1 MKTEDCHEASSSLS
15 TARQRRLGQGAIKR
29 LIALHWVREDGAAK
43 LDEADTGASTLLPR
57 TQQRGPVPAPVEPS
71 RAAQG
76 LPALR

>member
-1 MKTEDCHEASSSLS
+1 MKTEDCHEATSSLS
-15 TARQRRLGQGAIKR
+15 AARQRRLGQGAIKR

-43 LDEADTGASTLLPR
+43 LDEADTGASTVIPR
-57 TQQRGPVPAPVEPS
+57 TQQRGPVPVEPS